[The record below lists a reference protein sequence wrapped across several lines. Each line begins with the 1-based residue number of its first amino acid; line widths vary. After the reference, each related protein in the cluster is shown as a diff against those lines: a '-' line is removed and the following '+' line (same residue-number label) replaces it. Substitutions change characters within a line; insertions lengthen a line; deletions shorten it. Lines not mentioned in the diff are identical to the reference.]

1 MSAVERIWLIQ
12 TPSALSQ
19 AWRDVLRETCTE
31 RGWDFAIHER
41 GQTMPVATPGRSLL
55 VVAWLDQAEGIE
67 VTNWSVQLSPPLDVV
82 ALLQSSGELSEHD
95 ALYEASLRLATAWD
109 RIKHGA
115 SEAWWD
121 DEELEIVGL
130 GRIRRPQGHVALAP
144 LLINHPLSM
153 FERDNQ
159 KDNRGTQWRPD
170 LFLYPGLP
178 SGAGI
183 AGSLSLV
190 GRRRLLFNGPNIF
203 LPSGSWNFIAE
214 ISIDPPG
221 RTELVVEWGHGHEVA
236 SLVAPINSPGR
247 YELQLEK
254 RWESPRPAD
263 FRISLM
269 IPALEGDFIF
279 HGGTVSPALD

>member
-1 MSAVERIWLIQ
+1 MNAVERIWLVQ

-19 AWRDVLRETCTE
+19 AWRDVLEESCAE

-41 GQTMPVATPGRSLL
+41 GHPTPTATLGRPLL

-67 VTNWSVQLSPPLDVV
+67 VTDWLVQLSPPLDVV
-82 ALLQSSGELSEHD
+82 ALLKSSGDLSDHD

-109 RIKHGA
+109 RVARGA
-115 SEAWWD
+115 SETWWD

-130 GRIRRPQGHVALAP
+130 GRIKRPQLPVAIAPVLAD
-144 LLINHPLSM
+144 HPLSM
-153 FERDNQ
+153 FERDAQ
-159 KDNRGTQWRPD
+159 KDGRGTQWKPD
-170 LFLYPGLP
+170 VFLYPDIP
-178 SGAGI
+178 SGEGV

-203 LPSGSWNFIAE
+203 LPSGRWSFAAE
-214 ISIDPPG
+214 FSIDPPG
-221 RTELVVEWGHGHEVA
+221 RTELVVEWGHGYDVV
-236 SLVAPINSPGR
+236 SLVAPINVPGR

-254 RWESPRPAD
+254 CWESAQPAD

-269 IPALEGDFIF
+269 IPALDGDFVF
-279 HGGTVSPALD
+279 HGGTVSRRLD